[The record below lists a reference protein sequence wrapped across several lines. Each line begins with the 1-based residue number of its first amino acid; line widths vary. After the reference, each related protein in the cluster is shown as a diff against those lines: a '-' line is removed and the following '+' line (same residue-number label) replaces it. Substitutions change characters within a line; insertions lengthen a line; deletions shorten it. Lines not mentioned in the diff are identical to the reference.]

1 MGGPHTLSVYRH
13 WLRGVNR
20 CVGGGLIVPAPRP
33 RVPGDAGRAIAR
45 HCPAPRHNA
54 AICAVPPPVLYCTV
68 LYCTAPPP
76 AQHSFVRDILLLCGQ
91 LWRIIQLDQISTGK
105 ISARRPQHLHNGGR
119 RRVGGLTPVTTN
131 LTFNQNIISWLPM
144 FIFIENICTRPR
156 VEYLPGCSLTV

>member
-1 MGGPHTLSVYRH
+1 MCRWRPHCPRTPASCPGG
-13 WLRGVNR
+13 
-20 CVGGGLIVPAPRP
+20 CRP
-33 RVPGDAGRAIAR
+33 RHCSALSRA
-45 HCPAPRHNA
+45 APQCRDMCRA
-54 AICAVPPPVLYCTV
+54 APCTVLYCTV

>member
-1 MGGPHTLSVYRH
+1 MSPHPGLVS
-13 WLRGVNR
+13 RGMQAAPLL
-20 CVGGGLIVPAPRP
+20 GIVPRRATMPRY
-33 RVPGDAGRAIAR
+33 VPCRPLY
-45 HCPAPRHNA
+45 CT
-54 AICAVPPPVLYCTV
+54 VLYCTV

>member
-1 MGGPHTLSVYRH
+1 MCRWRPHCRPHPGLVS
-13 WLRGVNR
+13 RGVEAAP
-20 CVGGGLIVPAPRP
+20 LLSIVPRRATMPRY
-33 RVPGDAGRAIAR
+33 VPCR
-45 HCPAPRHNA
+45 P
-54 AICAVPPPVLYCTV
+54 LYCTV